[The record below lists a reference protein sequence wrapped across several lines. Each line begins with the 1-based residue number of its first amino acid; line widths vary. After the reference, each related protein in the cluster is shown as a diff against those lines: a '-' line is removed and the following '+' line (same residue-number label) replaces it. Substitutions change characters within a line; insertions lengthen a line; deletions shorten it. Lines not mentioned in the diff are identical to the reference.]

1 MANLK
6 DVRNRIASVGST
18 MQITSAMKM
27 VSASKLRRA
36 QNAVVALR
44 PYSNILTEVI
54 SNIMEDSLGLGDNPY
69 GRNTGTKNI
78 LIIVLTSNK
87 GLCGGFNANVIKETR
102 IRIEEI
108 RSQNEEEEKIEV
120 DLMSFG
126 KKSSEA
132 FRKLKTC
139 NVIRTL
145 DSIWDDL
152 TFENVTKITEEIMSL
167 FTDGKYDKIEIIYNR
182 FKNATTQIISREDFL
197 PIGRLGSD
205 EELADKSYIFE
216 PSKKEIIDNIIP
228 QALKTQMFRCM
239 LDSFAAEHGARM
251 TSMHKAT
258 DNAEDLIKELK
269 LSYNKAR
276 QAAITNEIIEISSA
290 AEALNG

>member
-6 DVRNRIASVGST
+6 EVRNRIASVGST

-44 PYSNILTEVI
+44 PYSKLLSKVI
-54 SNIMEDSLGLGDNPY
+54 SNIMEDNVELMDSPY
-69 GRNTGTKNI
+69 GRNSEINNV

-87 GLCGGFNANVIKETR
+87 GLCGGFNANIMKEVKKRIGEICNQDKYIK
-102 IRIEEI
+102 
-108 RSQNEEEEKIEV
+108 V

-126 KKSSEA
+126 KKSSEH
-132 FRKLKTC
+132 FTKLKQCDVLKTQ
-139 NVIRTL
+139 
-145 DSIWDDL
+145 DSIWDEL
-152 TFENVTKITEEIMSL
+152 SFENVTKITEEVMQL
-167 FTDGKYDKIEIIYNR
+167 FIDEKYDKVEIIYNK
-182 FKNATTQIISREDFL
+182 FKNATTQIISREEFL
-197 PIGRLGSD
+197 PLGSLND
-205 EELADKSYIFE
+205 DQDKAINKYYIFE
-216 PSKKEIIDNIIP
+216 PSREEIIENIIP
-228 QALKTQMFRCM
+228 QALKIQMFRCM

-251 TSMHKAT
+251 TAMHKAT
-258 DNAEDLIKELK
+258 DNAQSLLKELK

-276 QAAITNEIIEISSA
+276 QAAITNEIIEISSG